1 VSESKLREQICEF
14 GRSIFDRG
22 LTAGSSGN
30 ISVRADDFWLMTP
43 TNVSLGRLDPARL
56 SKIDAQGKL
65 LSGDPPTKE
74 LPLHLSVYEVRKP
87 AAAIVH
93 LHSIYSV
100 AVSVMKNVD
109 PKNAIPPLTA
119 YYVRKVGRLPV
130 VPYHRPGDPKVA
142 DAIRS
147 LADRHAAVLLAN
159 HGPVVSGASLDGAVN
174 AIEELE
180 ETAKLLLTL
189 GDRPVRPLDETQ
201 IEELRRVFGAE
212 W

>member
-1 VSESKLREQICEF
+1 MTRKRHKPEEIVVKLRQV
-14 GRSIFDRG
+14 DV
-22 LTAGSSGN
+22 L
-30 ISVRADDFWLMTP
+30 V
-43 TNVSLGRLDPARL
+43 
-56 SKIDAQGKL
+56 AQGK
-65 LSGDPPTKE
+65 P
-74 LPLHLSVYEVRKP
+74 
-87 AAAIVH
+87 
-93 LHSIYSV
+93 
-100 AVSVMKNVD
+100 
-109 PKNAIPPLTA
+109 
-119 YYVRKVGRLPV
+119 
-130 VPYHRPGDPKVA
+130 VA